1 MSDKREKKKWILQN
15 YYTTN
20 ERTVKPWVCDAGEKM
35 LFTFGSL
42 FDFRSSFTASLE
54 RHGDDCIL
62 GKELAFGCLSSY

>member
-1 MSDKREKKKWILQN
+1 VSDKREKKKEKFNLA
-15 YYTTN
+15 TTN

-42 FDFRSSFTASLE
+42 FDFRSSLTASLE